1 MRNEAIEGVVI
12 ATPAETHFDLALEA
26 MLAGKDVYVEK
37 PLCLS
42 EQDGE
47 ELNILAEE
55 HKRILMT
62 GHLLWYHP
70 AVISLKR

>member
-1 MRNEAIEGVVI
+1 MEQYPEITGATSYSEILRNNEIEGVVI
-12 ATPAETHFDLALEA
+12 ATPAETHFDLAREA

-37 PLCLS
+37 PLCFS

-55 HKRILMT
+55 NDRI
-62 GHLLWYHP
+62 
-70 AVISLKR
+70 